1 MLNFIVTV
9 EIWWLQL
16 GTEEGEMHFDKI
28 KEWLIKDYIG
38 WIKATCHRLTNWVKP
53 YYQSLLETYNSE
65 NKPVVHEQCTVDL
78 AQKCKMHG
86 SKVVEAVI
94 DRIARSEIFENNFGY
109 IRRISWVETKDGLEK
124 LTFRPNYH
132 GGLWQMDEKVF
143 KQTKDIN
150 TYPALT
156 KKFARIQSEF
166 QINWVSVQWNDLRK
180 PLHCGLAVHLYMFT
194 RAERIP
200 LNIKDQAEHW
210 KRNYNRKHK
219 QVVTFV
225 DEVVK
230 IESMKLKGSCIT
242 IASCSYSY
250 VASTLLVMSEKLVKL
265 HVCIRISKNI

>member
-1 MLNFIVTV
+1 MIAS
-9 EIWWLQL
+9 
-16 GTEEGEMHFDKI
+16 H
-28 KEWLIKDYIG
+28 
-38 WIKATCHRLTNWVKP
+38 
-53 YYQSLLETYNSE
+53 
-65 NKPVVHEQCTVDL
+65 
-78 AQKCKMHG
+78 
-86 SKVVEAVI
+86 
-94 DRIARSEIFENNFGY
+94 ARSEIFENNFGY
-109 IRRISWVETKDGLEK
+109 IRRISWVETEDGLEK

-219 QVVTFV
+219 QVITFV

-230 IESMKLKGSCIT
+230 IESMKLKGSCI
-242 IASCSYSY
+242 
-250 VASTLLVMSEKLVKL
+250 
-265 HVCIRISKNI
+265 NI